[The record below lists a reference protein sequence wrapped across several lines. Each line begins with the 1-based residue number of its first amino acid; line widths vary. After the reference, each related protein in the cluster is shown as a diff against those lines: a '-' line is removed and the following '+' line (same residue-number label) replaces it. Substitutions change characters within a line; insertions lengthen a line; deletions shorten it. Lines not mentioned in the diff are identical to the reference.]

1 MDIIILYYTYFL
13 KIFLGGFIMKYTIEG
28 FSQKVAKDLGLDAL
42 DLIILRWFVDFK
54 DSGNMRTE
62 FINGEKYYWIR
73 HKKLTDELP
82 ILSMQTNAFYRRL
95 RKICEC
101 GVLKRVLLKENGSYT
116 YYTLGENFIKLIST
130 QSPSHS
136 KSSKKT
142 KKKSSLTKDEI
153 SSLMSDI
160 DAYEKS
166 AEPFDKVN
174 NLNNL
179 DEENLSLNTSSISS
193 ELSPSSLEQLPTSSE
208 QPPSS
213 LKQLP
218 TSSEQPPSSL
228 EQSPTSFEQSPLSLK
243 QTPTSF
249 EQSPSSFE
257 QSPLSLEQ
265 SPTSFEQS
273 PSSLKQL
280 PTSFEQSPSSL
291 KQPPLSLEQ
300 SPSSLESDQI
310 INLSN
315 KSITSQYKD
324 DVSAEFLLSE
334 LMWTLIKKNNPT
346 FKEPNFNDWSKAF
359 DIILNKD
366 NRNFQEVTELIKWIY
381 LENGFWGTHILNPW
395 YFRDC
400 YEKVLAR
407 KNFET
412 SKKNLLSQCSLYSKQ
427 SLSSKQL
434 NQYSSSDLSE
444 FEDM

>member
-1 MDIIILYYTYFL
+1 
-13 KIFLGGFIMKYTIEG
+13 MKYTIEG

-208 QPPSS
+208 S
-213 LKQLP
+213 
-218 TSSEQPPSSL
+218 
-228 EQSPTSFEQSPLSLK
+228 
-243 QTPTSF
+243 
-249 EQSPSSFE
+249 
-257 QSPLSLEQ
+257 
-265 SPTSFEQS
+265 S

-280 PTSFEQSPSSL
+280 PTSFESSPSSL
-291 KQPPLSLEQ
+291 KQLPTSFESSPSSLEQLPTSFEQSPSSLEQLPTSSEQPPSSLEQ

>member
-1 MDIIILYYTYFL
+1 
-13 KIFLGGFIMKYTIEG
+13 MKYTIEG

-208 QPPSS
+208 S
-213 LKQLP
+213 
-218 TSSEQPPSSL
+218 
-228 EQSPTSFEQSPLSLK
+228 
-243 QTPTSF
+243 
-249 EQSPSSFE
+249 
-257 QSPLSLEQ
+257 
-265 SPTSFEQS
+265 S

-280 PTSFEQSPSSL
+280 PTSFESSSSSLKQLPTSFESSPSSLEQLPTSFEQSPSSL
-291 KQPPLSLEQ
+291 EQLPTSFEQSPTSFEQPPSSLEQ
-300 SPSSLESDQI
+300 SPSSLESNQI

-346 FKEPNFNDWSKAF
+346 FKEPNFNDWSNAF

>member
-1 MDIIILYYTYFL
+1 
-13 KIFLGGFIMKYTIEG
+13 MKYTIEG

-193 ELSPSSLEQLPTSSE
+193 ELSPSSLEQSPTSFESSPLSLKQSPTSFE
-208 QPPSS
+208 SSPSS

-218 TSSEQPPSSL
+218 TSSEQSPSSL
-228 EQSPTSFEQSPLSLK
+228 EQSPSSLK
-243 QTPTSF
+243 
-249 EQSPSSFE
+249 
-257 QSPLSLEQ
+257 Q

-273 PSSLKQL
+273 PSSLEQL
-280 PTSFEQSPSSL
+280 PTSFEQPPS
-291 KQPPLSLEQ
+291 SLEQ
-300 SPSSLESDQI
+300 SPSSLESNQI

>member
-193 ELSPSSLEQLPTSSE
+193 ELSPSSLEQLSTSSE
-208 QPPSS
+208 SS
-213 LKQLP
+213 
-218 TSSEQPPSSL
+218 PSSL
-228 EQSPTSFEQSPLSLK
+228 EQSPTSFESSPSSLEQSHTSFESSPLSLK
-243 QTPTSF
+243 Q
-249 EQSPSSFE
+249 
-257 QSPLSLEQ
+257 
-265 SPTSFEQS
+265 SPTSFEPS
-273 PSSLKQL
+273 PSSLEQL
-280 PTSFEQSPSSL
+280 PTSF
-291 KQPPLSLEQ
+291 EQ

>member
-1 MDIIILYYTYFL
+1 
-13 KIFLGGFIMKYTIEG
+13 MKYTIEG

-193 ELSPSSLEQLPTSSE
+193 ELSPSSLEQLPTSFE
-208 QPPSS
+208 SS
-213 LKQLP
+213 
-218 TSSEQPPSSL
+218 PSSL
-228 EQSPTSFEQSPLSLK
+228 EQSHTSFESSPLSLK
-243 QTPTSF
+243 Q
-249 EQSPSSFE
+249 
-257 QSPLSLEQ
+257 
-265 SPTSFEQS
+265 SPTSFEPS
-273 PSSLKQL
+273 PSSLEQL
-280 PTSFEQSPSSL
+280 PTSF
-291 KQPPLSLEQ
+291 EQ

-346 FKEPNFNDWSKAF
+346 FKEPNFNDWSNAF

>member
-1 MDIIILYYTYFL
+1 
-13 KIFLGGFIMKYTIEG
+13 MKYTIEG

-101 GVLKRVLLKENGSYT
+101 GVLKRVLLNENGSYT

-193 ELSPSSLEQLPTSSE
+193 ELSPSSLEQ
-208 QPPSS
+208 
-213 LKQLP
+213 
-218 TSSEQPPSSL
+218 
-228 EQSPTSFEQSPLSLK
+228 
-243 QTPTSF
+243 
-249 EQSPSSFE
+249 
-257 QSPLSLEQ
+257 

-273 PSSLKQL
+273 PS
-280 PTSFEQSPSSL
+280 
-291 KQPPLSLEQ
+291 SLEQ

>member
-1 MDIIILYYTYFL
+1 
-13 KIFLGGFIMKYTIEG
+13 MKYTIEG

-136 KSSKKT
+136 KLSKKT

-218 TSSEQPPSSL
+218 TSFESSPSSL
-228 EQSPTSFEQSPLSLK
+228 EQSPTSFESSPLSLKQLPTSFEQSPLSLK

-249 EQSPSSFE
+249 EQSPSS
-257 QSPLSLEQ
+257 
-265 SPTSFEQS
+265 
-273 PSSLKQL
+273 LKQL
-280 PTSFEQSPSSL
+280 PTSSE
-291 KQPPLSLEQ
+291 QPPSSLEQ

>member
-1 MDIIILYYTYFL
+1 
-13 KIFLGGFIMKYTIEG
+13 MKYTIEG

-130 QSPSHS
+130 QSLSHS

-179 DEENLSLNTSSISS
+179 NNLDEENLSLNTSSISS
-193 ELSPSSLEQLPTSSE
+193 ELSPSSLEQLPTSFE
-208 QPPSS
+208 QPP
-213 LKQLP
+213 
-218 TSSEQPPSSL
+218 TSFEQPPSSL
-228 EQSPTSFEQSPLSLK
+228 EQP
-243 QTPTSF
+243 
-249 EQSPSSFE
+249 
-257 QSPLSLEQ
+257 
-265 SPTSFEQS
+265 
-273 PSSLKQL
+273 
-280 PTSFEQSPSSL
+280 
-291 KQPPLSLEQ
+291 
-300 SPSSLESDQI
+300 PSSLESDQI

>member
-1 MDIIILYYTYFL
+1 
-13 KIFLGGFIMKYTIEG
+13 MKYTIEG

-130 QSPSHS
+130 QSLSHS

-193 ELSPSSLEQLPTSSE
+193 ELSPSSLEQLSTSSE
-208 QPPSS
+208 SSPSS
-213 LKQLP
+213 LEQSHTSFESSPLSLKQSPTSFEPSPSSLEQLP
-218 TSSEQPPSSL
+218 TSFEQPPSSL
-228 EQSPTSFEQSPLSLK
+228 EQSP
-243 QTPTSF
+243 
-249 EQSPSSFE
+249 
-257 QSPLSLEQ
+257 
-265 SPTSFEQS
+265 
-273 PSSLKQL
+273 
-280 PTSFEQSPSSL
+280 
-291 KQPPLSLEQ
+291 
-300 SPSSLESDQI
+300 SSLESNQI

>member
-1 MDIIILYYTYFL
+1 
-13 KIFLGGFIMKYTIEG
+13 MKYTIEG

-193 ELSPSSLEQLPTSSE
+193 ELSPSSLKQLPTSFESSPSSSKQLPTSFESSPSSLEQSHTSFESSPLSLKQSPTSFEPSPSSLEQLPTSFESS
-208 QPPSS
+208 PLS
-213 LKQLP
+213 LKQ
-218 TSSEQPPSSL
+218 SPSSL
-228 EQSPTSFEQSPLSLK
+228 EQSPTSSE
-243 QTPTSF
+243 
-249 EQSPSSFE
+249 
-257 QSPLSLEQ
+257 
-265 SPTSFEQS
+265 
-273 PSSLKQL
+273 
-280 PTSFEQSPSSL
+280 
-291 KQPPLSLEQ
+291 QPPSSLEQ

>member
-1 MDIIILYYTYFL
+1 
-13 KIFLGGFIMKYTIEG
+13 MKYTIEG

-130 QSPSHS
+130 QSLSHS

-160 DAYEKS
+160 DAYEKR
-166 AEPFDKVN
+166 AEPFYKVN

-208 QPPSS
+208 SSPSS

-218 TSSEQPPSSL
+218 TSFESSPSSL
-228 EQSPTSFEQSPLSLK
+228 EQLPTSFES
-243 QTPTSF
+243 
-249 EQSPSSFE
+249 SPS
-257 QSPLSLEQ
+257 SLEQ

-280 PTSFEQSPSSL
+280 PTSSEQSPSSL
-291 KQPPLSLEQ
+291 EQLPTSSEQPPSSLEQ

>member
-1 MDIIILYYTYFL
+1 
-13 KIFLGGFIMKYTIEG
+13 MKYTIEG

-193 ELSPSSLEQLPTSSE
+193 ELSPSSLEQLSTSSE
-208 QPPSS
+208 SS
-213 LKQLP
+213 
-218 TSSEQPPSSL
+218 PSSL
-228 EQSPTSFEQSPLSLK
+228 EQSPTSFESSPSSLEQSHTSFESSPLSLK
-243 QTPTSF
+243 Q
-249 EQSPSSFE
+249 
-257 QSPLSLEQ
+257 
-265 SPTSFEQS
+265 SPTSFEPS
-273 PSSLKQL
+273 PSSLEQL
-280 PTSFEQSPSSL
+280 PTSF
-291 KQPPLSLEQ
+291 EQ

-346 FKEPNFNDWSKAF
+346 FKEPNFNDWSNAF

>member
-1 MDIIILYYTYFL
+1 
-13 KIFLGGFIMKYTIEG
+13 MKYTIEG

-130 QSPSHS
+130 QSLSHS
-136 KSSKKT
+136 ESSKKT

-208 QPPSS
+208 SSPSSLKQLPTSFESSPSSLKQSPTSFEQSPSSLEQSPSS

-218 TSSEQPPSSL
+218 TSSEQSPSSL
-228 EQSPTSFEQSPLSLK
+228 EQ
-243 QTPTSF
+243 
-249 EQSPSSFE
+249 
-257 QSPLSLEQ
+257 
-265 SPTSFEQS
+265 
-273 PSSLKQL
+273 L
-280 PTSFEQSPSSL
+280 PTSSE
-291 KQPPLSLEQ
+291 QPPSSLEQ

>member
-1 MDIIILYYTYFL
+1 
-13 KIFLGGFIMKYTIEG
+13 MKYTIEG

-130 QSPSHS
+130 QSLSHS

-153 SSLMSDI
+153 SSIMSDI

-179 DEENLSLNTSSISS
+179 DEENLSLNTSSIFS
-193 ELSPSSLEQLPTSSE
+193 ELSSSSLEQLPTSSE
-208 QPPSS
+208 SSPSS
-213 LKQLP
+213 LKQTP
-218 TSSEQPPSSL
+218 TSS
-228 EQSPTSFEQSPLSLK
+228 EQSPLSLK

-249 EQSPSSFE
+249 EQP
-257 QSPLSLEQ
+257 
-265 SPTSFEQS
+265 
-273 PSSLKQL
+273 PSSLEQL

-291 KQPPLSLEQ
+291 EQPPSSLEQ

>member
-1 MDIIILYYTYFL
+1 
-13 KIFLGGFIMKYTIEG
+13 MKYTIEG

-130 QSPSHS
+130 QSSSHS

-193 ELSPSSLEQLPTSSE
+193 ELSPSSL
-208 QPPSS
+208 
-213 LKQLP
+213 KQLP
-218 TSSEQPPSSL
+218 TSFESSPSSL
-228 EQSPTSFEQSPLSLK
+228 EQSPTSS
-243 QTPTSF
+243 
-249 EQSPSSFE
+249 
-257 QSPLSLEQ
+257 
-265 SPTSFEQS
+265 EQS

-291 KQPPLSLEQ
+291 EQLPTSSEQPPLSLEQ

-346 FKEPNFNDWSKAF
+346 FKEPNFNDWSNAF

>member
-1 MDIIILYYTYFL
+1 
-13 KIFLGGFIMKYTIEG
+13 MKYTIEG

-193 ELSPSSLEQLPTSSE
+193 ELSSSSLEQLPTSSE
-208 QPPSS
+208 SSPSS
-213 LKQLP
+213 LKQTP
-218 TSSEQPPSSL
+218 TSFESSPSSL
-228 EQSPTSFEQSPLSLK
+228 EQSPTSFESSPLSLK
-243 QTPTSF
+243 Q
-249 EQSPSSFE
+249 SPSS
-257 QSPLSLEQ
+257 LK
-265 SPTSFEQS
+265 QS

-280 PTSFEQSPSSL
+280 PTSFEQSPS
-291 KQPPLSLEQ
+291 SLEQ

>member
-1 MDIIILYYTYFL
+1 
-13 KIFLGGFIMKYTIEG
+13 MKYTIEG

-193 ELSPSSLEQLPTSSE
+193 ELSPSSL
-208 QPPSS
+208 
-213 LKQLP
+213 KQLP
-218 TSSEQPPSSL
+218 TSSESSPSSL
-228 EQSPTSFEQSPLSLK
+228 EQSPTSFESSPSSLEQSHTSFESSPLSLK
-243 QTPTSF
+243 
-249 EQSPSSFE
+249 
-257 QSPLSLEQ
+257 Q

-273 PSSLKQL
+273 PSSLEQL

-291 KQPPLSLEQ
+291 EQLPTSSEQPPSSLEQ

-434 NQYSSSDLSE
+434 NQYLSSDLSE

>member
-130 QSPSHS
+130 QSLSHS

-179 DEENLSLNTSSISS
+179 DEENLSLNTSSIFSELSSSSLEQLPTSS
-193 ELSPSSLEQLPTSSE
+193 ESSPSSLKQLPTSFESSPSSLKQSPTSFEQSPSSLEQLPTSSE
-208 QPPSS
+208 QPPS
-213 LKQLP
+213 
-218 TSSEQPPSSL
+218 
-228 EQSPTSFEQSPLSLK
+228 
-243 QTPTSF
+243 
-249 EQSPSSFE
+249 
-257 QSPLSLEQ
+257 
-265 SPTSFEQS
+265 
-273 PSSLKQL
+273 
-280 PTSFEQSPSSL
+280 
-291 KQPPLSLEQ
+291 SLEQ

>member
-1 MDIIILYYTYFL
+1 
-13 KIFLGGFIMKYTIEG
+13 MKYTIEG

-136 KSSKKT
+136 KLSKKT

-193 ELSPSSLEQLPTSSE
+193 ELSPSSLEQLPTSFESSPSSLEQLPTSSE
-208 QPPSS
+208 SSPLS

-218 TSSEQPPSSL
+218 T
-228 EQSPTSFEQSPLSLK
+228 
-243 QTPTSF
+243 
-249 EQSPSSFE
+249 SFE

-265 SPTSFEQS
+265 SPTSSEQS
-273 PSSLKQL
+273 PSSLEQL
-280 PTSFEQSPSSL
+280 PTSSE
-291 KQPPLSLEQ
+291 QPPSSLEQ

>member
-1 MDIIILYYTYFL
+1 
-13 KIFLGGFIMKYTIEG
+13 MKYTIEG

-218 TSSEQPPSSL
+218 TSFESSPSSL
-228 EQSPTSFEQSPLSLK
+228 EQLPTSL
-243 QTPTSF
+243 
-249 EQSPSSFE
+249 
-257 QSPLSLEQ
+257 
-265 SPTSFEQS
+265 EQS
-273 PSSLKQL
+273 PSSLEQL
-280 PTSFEQSPSSL
+280 PTSFEQPPTSFE
-291 KQPPLSLEQ
+291 QPPSSLEQ

>member
-1 MDIIILYYTYFL
+1 
-13 KIFLGGFIMKYTIEG
+13 MKYTIEG

-130 QSPSHS
+130 QSLSHS

-193 ELSPSSLEQLPTSSE
+193 ELSSSSLEQLPTSSE
-208 QPPSS
+208 SSPSS
-213 LKQLP
+213 LKQTP
-218 TSSEQPPSSL
+218 TSFESSPSSL
-228 EQSPTSFEQSPLSLK
+228 EQSPTSFESSPLSLK
-243 QTPTSF
+243 
-249 EQSPSSFE
+249 
-257 QSPLSLEQ
+257 
-265 SPTSFEQS
+265 QS

-280 PTSFEQSPSSL
+280 PTSFEQSPS
-291 KQPPLSLEQ
+291 SLEQ

>member
-1 MDIIILYYTYFL
+1 
-13 KIFLGGFIMKYTIEG
+13 MKYTIEG

-213 LKQLP
+213 L
-218 TSSEQPPSSL
+218 
-228 EQSPTSFEQSPLSLK
+228 
-243 QTPTSF
+243 
-249 EQSPSSFE
+249 
-257 QSPLSLEQ
+257 
-265 SPTSFEQS
+265 
-273 PSSLKQL
+273 
-280 PTSFEQSPSSL
+280 
-291 KQPPLSLEQ
+291 EQ

-444 FEDM
+444 FEYM

>member
-1 MDIIILYYTYFL
+1 
-13 KIFLGGFIMKYTIEG
+13 MKYTIEG

-130 QSPSHS
+130 QSLSHS

-179 DEENLSLNTSSISS
+179 DEENLSLNTSSIFSELSSSSLEQLPTSS
-193 ELSPSSLEQLPTSSE
+193 ESSPSSLKQLPTSFESSPSSLEQLPTSFEQSPSSLKQTPTSFEQSPSSLEQLPTSSEQSPSSLEQLPTSSE
-208 QPPSS
+208 QPPS
-213 LKQLP
+213 
-218 TSSEQPPSSL
+218 
-228 EQSPTSFEQSPLSLK
+228 
-243 QTPTSF
+243 
-249 EQSPSSFE
+249 
-257 QSPLSLEQ
+257 
-265 SPTSFEQS
+265 
-273 PSSLKQL
+273 
-280 PTSFEQSPSSL
+280 
-291 KQPPLSLEQ
+291 SLEQ

-359 DIILNKD
+359 NIILNKD

>member
-193 ELSPSSLEQLPTSSE
+193 ELSPSSLEQLSTSSE
-208 QPPSS
+208 SSPSS
-213 LKQLP
+213 LKQSP
-218 TSSEQPPSSL
+218 TSS
-228 EQSPTSFEQSPLSLK
+228 
-243 QTPTSF
+243 
-249 EQSPSSFE
+249 
-257 QSPLSLEQ
+257 
-265 SPTSFEQS
+265 EQS

-280 PTSFEQSPSSL
+280 PTSFESSPSSL
-291 KQPPLSLEQ
+291 KQLPTSFEQPPSSLEQ
-300 SPSSLESDQI
+300 SPSSLESNQI

>member
-1 MDIIILYYTYFL
+1 
-13 KIFLGGFIMKYTIEG
+13 MKYTIEG

-208 QPPSS
+208 SSPSS
-213 LKQLP
+213 LKQ
-218 TSSEQPPSSL
+218 
-228 EQSPTSFEQSPLSLK
+228 SPTPFES
-243 QTPTSF
+243 
-249 EQSPSSFE
+249 
-257 QSPLSLEQ
+257 
-265 SPTSFEQS
+265 S

-280 PTSFEQSPSSL
+280 PTSFESSPSSLEQLPTSSEQSPSSL
-291 KQPPLSLEQ
+291 EQLPTSSEQPPSSLEQ

-324 DVSAEFLLSE
+324 DVSADFLLSE

-444 FEDM
+444 FEYM

>member
-1 MDIIILYYTYFL
+1 
-13 KIFLGGFIMKYTIEG
+13 MKYTIEG

-208 QPPSS
+208 S
-213 LKQLP
+213 
-218 TSSEQPPSSL
+218 
-228 EQSPTSFEQSPLSLK
+228 
-243 QTPTSF
+243 
-249 EQSPSSFE
+249 
-257 QSPLSLEQ
+257 
-265 SPTSFEQS
+265 S

-280 PTSFEQSPSSL
+280 PTSFESSPLSLKQLPTSFESSPSSLEQLPTSLEQSPSSL
-291 KQPPLSLEQ
+291 EQLPTSFEQSPSSLEQLPTSSEQPPSSLEQ

>member
-1 MDIIILYYTYFL
+1 
-13 KIFLGGFIMKYTIEG
+13 MKYTIEG

-130 QSPSHS
+130 QNPSHS

-193 ELSPSSLEQLPTSSE
+193 ELSSSSLKQLPTSFESS
-208 QPPSS
+208 PSS

-218 TSSEQPPSSL
+218 TSFESSPSSL
-228 EQSPTSFEQSPLSLK
+228 
-243 QTPTSF
+243 
-249 EQSPSSFE
+249 
-257 QSPLSLEQ
+257 
-265 SPTSFEQS
+265 EQS

-291 KQPPLSLEQ
+291 EQLPTSSEQPPSSLEQ

-434 NQYSSSDLSE
+434 NQYLSSDLSE

>member
-1 MDIIILYYTYFL
+1 
-13 KIFLGGFIMKYTIEG
+13 MKYTIEG

-213 LKQLP
+213 L
-218 TSSEQPPSSL
+218 
-228 EQSPTSFEQSPLSLK
+228 
-243 QTPTSF
+243 
-249 EQSPSSFE
+249 
-257 QSPLSLEQ
+257 
-265 SPTSFEQS
+265 
-273 PSSLKQL
+273 
-280 PTSFEQSPSSL
+280 
-291 KQPPLSLEQ
+291 EQ

>member
-1 MDIIILYYTYFL
+1 
-13 KIFLGGFIMKYTIEG
+13 MKYTIEG

-130 QSPSHS
+130 QSLSHS

-193 ELSPSSLEQLPTSSE
+193 ELSPSSL
-208 QPPSS
+208 
-213 LKQLP
+213 KQLP
-218 TSSEQPPSSL
+218 TSSESSPSSL
-228 EQSPTSFEQSPLSLK
+228 EQSPTSFESSPSSLEQSHTSFESSPLSLK
-243 QTPTSF
+243 Q
-249 EQSPSSFE
+249 
-257 QSPLSLEQ
+257 
-265 SPTSFEQS
+265 SPTSFEPS
-273 PSSLKQL
+273 PSSLEQL

-291 KQPPLSLEQ
+291 EQLPTSSEQPPSSLEQ

-434 NQYSSSDLSE
+434 NQYLSSDLSE

>member
-1 MDIIILYYTYFL
+1 
-13 KIFLGGFIMKYTIEG
+13 MKYTIEG

-208 QPPSS
+208 SSPSSLKQLPTSFESSPSSLKQSPTSFEQSPSSLEQSPSS

-218 TSSEQPPSSL
+218 TSSEQSPSSL
-228 EQSPTSFEQSPLSLK
+228 EQ
-243 QTPTSF
+243 
-249 EQSPSSFE
+249 
-257 QSPLSLEQ
+257 
-265 SPTSFEQS
+265 
-273 PSSLKQL
+273 L
-280 PTSFEQSPSSL
+280 PTSSE
-291 KQPPLSLEQ
+291 QPPSSLEQ

>member
-1 MDIIILYYTYFL
+1 
-13 KIFLGGFIMKYTIEG
+13 MKYTIEG

-116 YYTLGENFIKLIST
+116 YYTLGENFIKLLST

-153 SSLMSDI
+153 SSLMLDI

-193 ELSPSSLEQLPTSSE
+193 ELSPSSLEQSPTSFE
-208 QPPSS
+208 SS
-213 LKQLP
+213 
-218 TSSEQPPSSL
+218 PSSL
-228 EQSPTSFEQSPLSLK
+228 EQSPTSFESSPLSLK
-243 QTPTSF
+243 Q
-249 EQSPSSFE
+249 
-257 QSPLSLEQ
+257 
-265 SPTSFEQS
+265 SPTSSEQS

-280 PTSFEQSPSSL
+280 PSSL
-291 KQPPLSLEQ
+291 KQPSLSLEQ

-346 FKEPNFNDWSKAF
+346 FKEPNFNDWSNAF
-359 DIILNKD
+359 NIILNKD

>member
-1 MDIIILYYTYFL
+1 
-13 KIFLGGFIMKYTIEG
+13 MKYTIEG

-179 DEENLSLNTSSISS
+179 DEENLSLNTSSTSS

-208 QPPSS
+208 QPPS
-213 LKQLP
+213 
-218 TSSEQPPSSL
+218 
-228 EQSPTSFEQSPLSLK
+228 
-243 QTPTSF
+243 
-249 EQSPSSFE
+249 
-257 QSPLSLEQ
+257 
-265 SPTSFEQS
+265 
-273 PSSLKQL
+273 
-280 PTSFEQSPSSL
+280 
-291 KQPPLSLEQ
+291 SLEQ

-434 NQYSSSDLSE
+434 NQYLSSDLSE

>member
-208 QPPSS
+208 SSPSSLKQLPTSFESSPSSLKQSPTSFEQSPSSLEQSPSS

-218 TSSEQPPSSL
+218 TSSEQSPSSL
-228 EQSPTSFEQSPLSLK
+228 EQ
-243 QTPTSF
+243 
-249 EQSPSSFE
+249 
-257 QSPLSLEQ
+257 
-265 SPTSFEQS
+265 
-273 PSSLKQL
+273 L
-280 PTSFEQSPSSL
+280 PTSSE
-291 KQPPLSLEQ
+291 QPPSSLEQ

>member
-1 MDIIILYYTYFL
+1 
-13 KIFLGGFIMKYTIEG
+13 MKYTIEG

-179 DEENLSLNTSSISS
+179 DEENLSLNTSSTSS

-213 LKQLP
+213 LKQ
-218 TSSEQPPSSL
+218 T
-228 EQSPTSFEQSPLSLK
+228 PTSFEQSPSSLK

-249 EQSPSSFE
+249 EQSPSS
-257 QSPLSLEQ
+257 LE
-265 SPTSFEQS
+265 
-273 PSSLKQL
+273 QL
-280 PTSFEQSPSSL
+280 PTSFEQPPS
-291 KQPPLSLEQ
+291 SLEQ
-300 SPSSLESDQI
+300 SPSSLESNQI

>member
-1 MDIIILYYTYFL
+1 
-13 KIFLGGFIMKYTIEG
+13 MKYTIEG

-130 QSPSHS
+130 QSLSHS

-193 ELSPSSLEQLPTSSE
+193 ELSSSSLKQLPTSFESS
-208 QPPSS
+208 PSS

-218 TSSEQPPSSL
+218 TSFESSPSSL
-228 EQSPTSFEQSPLSLK
+228 
-243 QTPTSF
+243 
-249 EQSPSSFE
+249 
-257 QSPLSLEQ
+257 
-265 SPTSFEQS
+265 EQS

-291 KQPPLSLEQ
+291 EQLPTSSEQPPSSLEQ

>member
-1 MDIIILYYTYFL
+1 
-13 KIFLGGFIMKYTIEG
+13 MKYTIEG

-130 QSPSHS
+130 QSLSHS

-179 DEENLSLNTSSISS
+179 DEENLSLNNSSTSS
-193 ELSPSSLEQLPTSSE
+193 ELSSSSLEQLPTSSE
-208 QPPSS
+208 SSPSS
-213 LKQLP
+213 LKQTP
-218 TSSEQPPSSL
+218 TSFESSPSSL
-228 EQSPTSFEQSPLSLK
+228 EQSPTSFESSPLSLK
-243 QTPTSF
+243 Q
-249 EQSPSSFE
+249 SPSS
-257 QSPLSLEQ
+257 LK
-265 SPTSFEQS
+265 QS

-280 PTSFEQSPSSL
+280 PTSFEQSPS
-291 KQPPLSLEQ
+291 SLEQ

>member
-1 MDIIILYYTYFL
+1 
-13 KIFLGGFIMKYTIEG
+13 MKYTIEG

-130 QSPSHS
+130 QSLSHS

-179 DEENLSLNTSSISS
+179 DEENLSLNNSSTSS
-193 ELSPSSLEQLPTSSE
+193 ELSSSSLEQLPTSSE
-208 QPPSS
+208 SSPSS
-213 LKQLP
+213 LKQTP
-218 TSSEQPPSSL
+218 TSS
-228 EQSPTSFEQSPLSLK
+228 EQSPLSLK

-249 EQSPSSFE
+249 EQPPSSLK
-257 QSPLSLEQ
+257 QT
-265 SPTSFEQS
+265 PTSFEQS
-273 PSSLKQL
+273 PSSL
-280 PTSFEQSPSSL
+280 E
-291 KQPPLSLEQ
+291 QPPSSLEQ
-300 SPSSLESDQI
+300 SPSSLESNQI

-346 FKEPNFNDWSKAF
+346 FKEPNFNDWSNAF

>member
-1 MDIIILYYTYFL
+1 
-13 KIFLGGFIMKYTIEG
+13 MKYTIEG

-179 DEENLSLNTSSISS
+179 DEENLSLNTSSIFS
-193 ELSPSSLEQLPTSSE
+193 ELSSSSLEQLPTSSE
-208 QPPSS
+208 SSPSS

-218 TSSEQPPSSL
+218 TSFESSPSSL
-228 EQSPTSFEQSPLSLK
+228 K
-243 QTPTSF
+243 
-249 EQSPSSFE
+249 
-257 QSPLSLEQ
+257 Q

-273 PSSLKQL
+273 PSSL
-280 PTSFEQSPSSL
+280 EQSPSSL
-291 KQPPLSLEQ
+291 KQLPSSLEQ

-381 LENGFWGTHILNPW
+381 LENGFWGAHILNPW

>member
-1 MDIIILYYTYFL
+1 MDIIILCYTYFL

-179 DEENLSLNTSSISS
+179 DEENLSLNTSSIFS
-193 ELSPSSLEQLPTSSE
+193 ELSSSSLEQLPTSSE
-208 QPPSS
+208 QPPS
-213 LKQLP
+213 
-218 TSSEQPPSSL
+218 
-228 EQSPTSFEQSPLSLK
+228 
-243 QTPTSF
+243 
-249 EQSPSSFE
+249 
-257 QSPLSLEQ
+257 
-265 SPTSFEQS
+265 
-273 PSSLKQL
+273 
-280 PTSFEQSPSSL
+280 
-291 KQPPLSLEQ
+291 SLEQ

-381 LENGFWGTHILNPW
+381 LENGFWGAHILNPW

>member
-1 MDIIILYYTYFL
+1 
-13 KIFLGGFIMKYTIEG
+13 MKYTIEG

-130 QSPSHS
+130 QSLSHS

-208 QPPSS
+208 SSPSS

-218 TSSEQPPSSL
+218 TSFESSPLSLKQLPTSFESSPSSL
-228 EQSPTSFEQSPLSLK
+228 EQLPTSFEQSPLSLK
-243 QTPTSF
+243 QLPTS
-249 EQSPSSFE
+249 S
-257 QSPLSLEQ
+257 
-265 SPTSFEQS
+265 EQS
-273 PSSLKQL
+273 PSSLEQL
-280 PTSFEQSPSSL
+280 PTSSE
-291 KQPPLSLEQ
+291 QPPSSLEQ